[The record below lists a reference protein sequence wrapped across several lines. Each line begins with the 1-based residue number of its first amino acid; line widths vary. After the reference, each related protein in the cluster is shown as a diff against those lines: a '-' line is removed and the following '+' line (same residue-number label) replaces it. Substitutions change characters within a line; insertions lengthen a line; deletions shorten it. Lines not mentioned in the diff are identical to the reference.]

1 MSTATLESTTS
12 TTTELGI
19 TLPVPMAKAIA
30 SFGIFTGPKDV
41 APALQQVK
49 VVFGTDSIT
58 VVATDRY
65 VAAKATY
72 AYDGDG
78 TTGTIYLDPA
88 AVKFITGLKI
98 KIGIIAFD
106 LMDGKLKI
114 TDFTNTYVGSM
125 FTGKYPEVEPL
136 IDNWQAGSITQATLK
151 IDLLTKLGK
160 VVNPSGDKADVWQ
173 FTAGDDSANPNRPV
187 PLMAT
192 QGAAKVI
199 IQPNYPSK
207 A

>member
-1 MSTATLESTTS
+1 MNTATLESTTS

-19 TLPVPMAKAIA
+19 RLPVAMAKTIA
-30 SFGIFTGPKDV
+30 SFGIFTDAKSYTPS
-41 APALQQVK
+41 LQQVK
-49 VVFGTDSIT
+49 VVFDTDSIT

-88 AVKFITGLKI
+88 AAKFITGLKI
-98 KIGIIAFD
+98 KIGFIAFD

-114 TDFTNTYVGSM
+114 TDFTNTYNGSM
-125 FTGKYPEVEPL
+125 FTGQYPAVESM
-136 IDNWQAGSITQATLK
+136 IDNYAAGSITQATLK
-151 IDLLTKLGK
+151 IDLLAKLGK

-173 FTAGDDSANPNRPV
+173 FTAGVDEYK
-187 PLMAT
+187 PLMAS
-192 QGAAKVI
+192 QGAVKVL
-199 IQPNYPSK
+199 IQPNRK
-207 A
+207 TV

>member
-1 MSTATLESTTS
+1 MNTATLESTTS

-19 TLPVPMAKAIA
+19 RLPVAMAKTIA
-30 SFGIFTGPKDV
+30 SFGIFTDAKSYTPS
-41 APALQQVK
+41 LQQVK
-49 VVFGTDSIT
+49 VVFDTDSIT

-98 KIGIIAFD
+98 KIGFIAFD

-114 TDFTNTYVGSM
+114 TDFTNTYNGSM
-125 FTGKYPEVEPL
+125 FTGQYPAIESM
-136 IDNWQAGSITQATLK
+136 IDNYAAGSITQATLK
-151 IDLLTKLGK
+151 IDLLAKLGK

-173 FTAGDDSANPNRPV
+173 FTAGVDEYK
-187 PLMAT
+187 PLMAS
-192 QGAAKVI
+192 QGAVKVI
-199 IQPNYPSK
+199 IQPNRK
-207 A
+207 TV

>member
-1 MSTATLESTTS
+1 MSTATLESTT
-12 TTTELGI
+12 TELSI
-19 TLPVPMAKAIA
+19 SLPVSMAKAIA

-41 APALQQVK
+41 APSLQQVK
-49 VVFGTDSIT
+49 VVFDTDSIT

-88 AVKFITGLKI
+88 AVKFIAGLKI

-114 TDFTNTYVGSM
+114 TDFTNTYNGSM
-125 FTGKYPEVEPL
+125 FTGQYPAVESM
-136 IDNWQAGSITQATLK
+136 IDNYAAGSITQATLK
-151 IDLLTKLGK
+151 IDLLAKLGK

-173 FTAGDDSANPNRPV
+173 FTAGVDEYK
-187 PLMAT
+187 PLMAS

-199 IQPNYPSK
+199 IQPNRK
-207 A
+207 TV

>member
-1 MSTATLESTTS
+1 MTTVTTEPS
-12 TTTELGI
+12 TTTELSI
-19 TLPVPMAKAIA
+19 SLPVSMAKAIA

-41 APALQQVK
+41 APSLQQVK
-49 VVFGTDSIT
+49 VVFDTDSIT

-88 AVKFITGLKI
+88 AVKFIAGLKI

-125 FTGKYPEVEPL
+125 FTGQYPAVESM
-136 IDNWQAGSITQATLK
+136 IDNYAAGSITQATLK
-151 IDLLTKLGK
+151 IDLLAKLGK

-173 FTAGDDSANPNRPV
+173 FTAGVDEYK
-187 PLMAT
+187 PLMAS

-199 IQPNYPSK
+199 IQPNRITP
-207 A
+207 

>member
-1 MSTATLESTTS
+1 MNTATLESTTS

-19 TLPVPMAKAIA
+19 RLPVAMAKTIA
-30 SFGIFTGPKDV
+30 SFGIFTDAKSYTPS
-41 APALQQVK
+41 LQQVK
-49 VVFGTDSIT
+49 VVFDTDSIT

-98 KIGIIAFD
+98 KIGFIAFD

-114 TDFTNTYVGSM
+114 TDFTNTYNGSM
-125 FTGKYPEVEPL
+125 FTGQYPAIESM
-136 IDNWQAGSITQATLK
+136 IDNYAAGSITQATLK
-151 IDLLTKLGK
+151 IDLLAKLGK

-173 FTAGDDSANPNRPV
+173 FTAGVDEYK
-187 PLMAT
+187 PLMAS
-192 QGAAKVI
+192 QGAVKVL
-199 IQPNYPSK
+199 IQPNRK
-207 A
+207 TV

>member
-1 MSTATLESTTS
+1 MNTATLERTTS
-12 TTTELGI
+12 TTTEFGI
-19 TLPVPMAKAIA
+19 RLPVAMAKAIA
-30 SFGIFTGPKDV
+30 SFGIFTDAKSYTPS
-41 APALQQVK
+41 LQQVK
-49 VVFGTDSIT
+49 VVFDTDSIT

-98 KIGIIAFD
+98 KIGFIAFD

-114 TDFTNTYVGSM
+114 TDFTNTYNGSM
-125 FTGKYPEVEPL
+125 FTGQYPAIESM
-136 IDNWQAGSITQATLK
+136 IDNYAAGSITQATLK
-151 IDLLTKLGK
+151 IDLLAKLGK

-173 FTAGDDSANPNRPV
+173 FTAGVDEYK
-187 PLMAT
+187 PLMAS
-192 QGAAKVI
+192 QGAVKVL
-199 IQPNYPSK
+199 IQPNRK
-207 A
+207 TV

>member
-1 MSTATLESTTS
+1 MSTVITESS
-12 TTTELGI
+12 TTTELSVS
-19 TLPVPMAKAIA
+19 LPVSMAKAIA
-30 SFGIFTGPKDV
+30 SFGVFTDAKSYTPS
-41 APALQQVK
+41 LQQVK

-65 VAAKATY
+65 CAAKAVYT
-72 AYDGDG
+72 YDGDG

-88 AVKFITGLKI
+88 AVKFIAGLKI
-98 KIGIIAFD
+98 KIGIIGFD
-106 LMDGKLKI
+106 LMDGRLKI
-114 TDFTNTYVGSM
+114 TDFTNTYNGAM
-125 FTGKYPEVEPL
+125 FTGQYPAIEPL
-136 IDNWQAGSITQATLK
+136 IDNWQAGSITQAVLK
-151 IDLLTKLGK
+151 IELLTKLGK

-173 FTAGDDSANPNRPV
+173 FTAGNDSANPNRPV

>member
-12 TTTELGI
+12 TTTELSI
-19 TLPVPMAKAIA
+19 TLPVSMAKAIA

-41 APALQQVK
+41 TPALQQVK
-49 VVFGTDSIT
+49 VVIDTDTIT
-58 VVATDRY
+58 MVATDRY

-88 AVKFITGLKI
+88 AVKFIAGLKI

-125 FTGKYPEVEPL
+125 FAGKYPEVEPL

-151 IDLLTKLGK
+151 IDLLAKLGK
-160 VVNPSGDKADVWQ
+160 VVNPGGGKAEVWQ

-187 PLMAT
+187 PVMAT
-192 QGAAKVI
+192 QANAKVI
-199 IQPNYPSK
+199 IQPNL
-207 A
+207 AAR

>member
-1 MSTATLESTTS
+1 MNTATLESTTS

-19 TLPVPMAKAIA
+19 RLPVAMAKTIA
-30 SFGIFTGPKDV
+30 SFGIFTDAKSYTPS
-41 APALQQVK
+41 LQQVK
-49 VVFGTDSIT
+49 VVFDTDSIT
-58 VVATDRY
+58 VAATDRY

-98 KIGIIAFD
+98 KIGFIAFD

-114 TDFTNTYVGSM
+114 TDFTNTYNGSM
-125 FTGKYPEVEPL
+125 FTGQYPAIESM
-136 IDNWQAGSITQATLK
+136 IDNYAAGSITQATLK
-151 IDLLTKLGK
+151 IDLLAKLGK

-173 FTAGDDSANPNRPV
+173 FTAGVDEYK
-187 PLMAT
+187 PLMAS
-192 QGAAKVI
+192 QGAVKVI
-199 IQPNYPSK
+199 IQPNRK
-207 A
+207 TV

>member
-19 TLPVPMAKAIA
+19 RLPVSMAKAIA

-41 APALQQVK
+41 TPALQQVK
-49 VVFGTDSIT
+49 VVFDTDSIT
-58 VVATDRY
+58 IVATDRY

-88 AVKFITGLKI
+88 AVKFIAGLKI
-98 KIGIIAFD
+98 KIGFIAFD

-114 TDFTNTYVGSM
+114 TDFTNTYAGSM
-125 FTGKYPEVEPL
+125 FTGKYPEVESM
-136 IDNWQAGSITQATLK
+136 IDNFSAGSITQSTLK
-151 IDLLTKLGK
+151 IDLLAKLGK

-173 FTAGDDSANPNRPV
+173 FTAGVDEYK

-192 QGAAKVI
+192 QGAVKVI
-199 IQPNYPSK
+199 IQPNRK
-207 A
+207 TV